1 MVSAYTCARIYY
13 LREHSLMTAKNSGLK
28 SLTRVST
35 EGHFNL
41 AREMAAANFNGT
53 MESHT
58 VANGRTT

>member
-1 MVSAYTCARIYY
+1 
-13 LREHSLMTAKNSGLK
+13 MTAKNSGLK